1 MLYSEIKSLVDSEG
15 ADVIRFVYQES
26 NRPAVKTLLAHKYAA
41 EILNAFFEQTSDK
54 QEVMWMV
61 DAITLYQ
68 DIQTVIGD
76 IEQSAKLLHAIIVD
90 DETDYETEQYRIIDA
105 NYIHEILASELESD
119 EYMLGSF
126 QAWCISDATGWPVD
140 LIEIAQK
147 AGEYEKIGGNMTS
160 GQISDLAEIY
170 ANNDGY
176 GHHFAS
182 FDGVTNEISIKAS
195 GKSKL
200 AYYLFRTN

>member
-1 MLYSEIKSLVDSEG
+1 MLYSEIKSIIQKHGINNIRYIYRE
-15 ADVIRFVYQES
+15 ADK
-26 NRPAVKTLLAHKYAA
+26 PALKTLLASIAPDY
-41 EILNAFFEQTSDK
+41 IIDTFFSITESK
-54 QEVMWMV
+54 EEVMWMV
-61 DAITLYQ
+61 DAITLFQ
-68 DIQTVIGD
+68 DIQTVVGD
-76 IEQSAKLLHAIIVD
+76 IKQSAKLLHAIIVD
-90 DETDYETEQYRIIDA
+90 DETNYETEQYRIIDA
-105 NYIHEILASELESD
+105 NYIHDILVSELESD
-119 EYMLGSF
+119 KYLLGSF

-182 FDGVTNEISIKAS
+182 FDLITHEISIKAS